1 MKVKSLSYKKG
12 ISLPKIKS
20 ITKSDVVK
28 VLDAP
33 KFVYISV
40 KQAKGILP
48 KPIVVVGDNVKIGSL
63 VASYGDNKVYS
74 TVSGKVV
81 KVEPMASV
89 YGGLVDTIVIE
100 NDFKDDK
107 ELICSPGETSTEGI
121 FQAIKD
127 ANIVDYD
134 GISLYKKLEQAKN
147 IDTFVINAVT
157 DEPYE
162 TTNLEIIKSN
172 IKEIIDGTK
181 TVAGLVNAA
190 NITLAISKDYYGE
203 IKDVMNDEVLSIGD
217 KSISIS
223 LCPNRYP
230 VGDEAQLYSAVKKKS
245 LKLGE
250 KAIDKGVLIVDVYT
264 LYMVS
269 KLLSECVAD
278 VERLVSV
285 YDATLEKPEV
295 TNVIVRVGA
304 DIKELISSVREAG
317 MIGVRKVVAG
327 GPMRGIA
334 LGDSLAPVT
343 KGLKSV
349 ILLKNRIA
357 EEPREIACINCGKC
371 QAVCPKNISP
381 KDIDMFTE
389 NSDMVMA
396 KKLGASECTKCGCC
410 SYVCP
415 SKRHL
420 AQRISYAK
428 DYIKDK
434 GI

>member
-20 ITKSDVVK
+20 ITASQEVK
-28 VLDAP
+28 RLEAP
-33 KFVYISV
+33 KYVYISV
-40 KQAKGILP
+40 KQAKGVLP
-48 KPIVVVGDNVKIGSL
+48 KPIVVVGDHVKIGSL

-74 TVSGKVV
+74 TVSGDVV
-81 KVEPMASV
+81 KVEPMPSV

-100 NDFKDDK
+100 NDYKDEK
-107 ELICSPGETSTEGI
+107 ELICSPGETSSEGI

-127 ANIVDYD
+127 GNIVDYD
-134 GISLYKKLEQAKN
+134 GISLYTKIEKAKD
-147 IDTFVINAVT
+147 ISMLVINAVT

-172 IKEIIDGTK
+172 IKEVVEGAKIIAEQIKTK
-181 TVAGLVNAA
+181 SV
-190 NITLAISKDYYGE
+190 TLAISKDYYSEVKNVLTDEIWGE
-203 IKDVMNDEVLSIGD
+203 GGKDFSIL
-217 KSISIS
+217 
-223 LCPNRYP
+223 LCPNCYP
-230 VGDEAQLYSAVKKKS
+230 VGDEAELYSAIKKRN
-245 LKLGE
+245 LKPGE
-250 KAIDKGVLIVDVYT
+250 NAIGKGVFIVDIYT

-269 KLLSECVAD
+269 KLFEDCVAD
-278 VERLVSV
+278 VDRLISV
-285 YDATLEKPEV
+285 YDATQNQPIV
-295 TNVIVRVGA
+295 TNVVARVGT
-304 DIKELISSVREAG
+304 DIKEIIQSVRSAG
-317 MIGVRKVVAG
+317 LLGIRKVVAG

-334 LGDSLAPVT
+334 LGDALAPIT

-349 ILLKNRIA
+349 ILFKNRIA

-381 KDIDMFTE
+381 KDIGMFTE
-389 NSDMVMA
+389 NFDMVMA
-396 KKLGASECTKCGCC
+396 KKLGAEECTKCGCC